1 MKHFE
6 NYVDRVISLF
16 DESVVEKLKGSVA
29 EEDTKRPIFI
39 IGMPRSGSTL
49 VDQILLSHPMVGS
62 IGESPI
68 LARCI
73 PIFEEENSKGV
84 SAGTPV
90 VNQAFIENLDADL
103 LKQIGQ
109 DYLSKTAEYEAD
121 RPYLADKMLFNFLWV
136 GLLRL
141 ALPGAKIIYCT
152 RDPVDIGLSIWQNL
166 FAKTGMLWAYDQNQI
181 GRFYLAHRKIMAH
194 WEKLFPGDIYEANYE
209 RIVNNQ
215 EEESRKLIEYC
226 GLPWDDQCLRF
237 FETER
242 RVKTASAEQVR
253 RPIYKDSMKKW
264 KKYEPY
270 LGELIETLGD
280 EVDKT

>member
-1 MKHFE
+1 MKPNAALLDNLGIMYREAGMKDKALDCLQKAIDAAPENPSPYFNLHDMHSFSADDPYFLNLLAIEKKENSLPLDKKHTLHFTLARAYMQMKDAEKAFHHYAEGNKFKKQGINYDVKHFE

-49 VDQILLSHPMVGS
+49 IDQILLSHPMVGS

-68 LARCI
+68 LSRCI
-73 PIFEEENSKGV
+73 PIFEEENSKGI

-109 DYLSKTAEYEAD
+109 DYLSKTADYEAD

-152 RDPVDIGLSIWQNL
+152 RDPVDIGLSIPSI
-166 FAKTGMLWAYDQNQI
+166 A
-181 GRFYLAHRKIMAH
+181 
-194 WEKLFPGDIYEANYE
+194 
-209 RIVNNQ
+209 
-215 EEESRKLIEYC
+215 
-226 GLPWDDQCLRF
+226 LRA
-237 FETER
+237 T
-242 RVKTASAEQVR
+242 T
-253 RPIYKDSMKKW
+253 
-264 KKYEPY
+264 
-270 LGELIETLGD
+270 
-280 EVDKT
+280 